1 MREKSSIDHL
11 ILNVFLKNVHP
22 DSKVPRYIWSHISQR
37 PRNLFKFPGLSCI
50 DESYLFDEIHIH

>member
-22 DSKVPRYIWSHISQR
+22 DSMIPKEYMESHFTAA
-37 PRNLFKFPGLSCI
+37 PKF
-50 DESYLFDEIHIH
+50 

>member
-22 DSKVPRYIWSHISQR
+22 DSMIPRYIWSHISQR
-37 PRNLFKFPGLSCI
+37 PRNKGLGKTNS
-50 DESYLFDEIHIH
+50 SR

>member
-22 DSKVPRYIWSHISQR
+22 DSMIPRYIWSHISQQ
-37 PRNLFKFPGLSCI
+37 PRNKCLGQTITSRRNRF
-50 DESYLFDEIHIH
+50 